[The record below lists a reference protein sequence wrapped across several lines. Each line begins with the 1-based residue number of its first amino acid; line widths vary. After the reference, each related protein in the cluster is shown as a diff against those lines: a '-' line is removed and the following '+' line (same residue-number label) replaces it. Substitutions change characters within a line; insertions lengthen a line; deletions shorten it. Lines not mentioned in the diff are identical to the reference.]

1 MDLKTNNQTKW
12 RLLNPDP
19 EKTQKISRIV
29 GCNQIVAKI
38 LVNRGITTPEEAF
51 TFLNPSFQHLTDPF
65 ALKDMKKAVER
76 IYTAICNK
84 EKILIFGD
92 FDADGITATV
102 ILNEFLNYVEAD
114 VSWYIPHRIKE
125 GYSLK
130 LHHIEMAVK
139 QKCDLIITVDCG
151 SDSYDAVKR
160 AIREDIDIIIT
171 DHHEIRGFRPPAFAV
186 INPKRAD
193 CDSGL
198 EHLAGVGVAF
208 YLITALRS
216 YLREKEFW
224 EEICEP
230 KLIEYTD
237 LFAIGTIADM
247 VPLKAENRILS
258 KAGISLI
265 KKGKRAGLNSLIK
278 ISGIDKPSL
287 NSDDISF
294 KIAPRIN
301 AAGRISHSRICVD
314 LLSEKKSAKADQ
326 TAFILE
332 ELNKKRQ
339 DIERW
344 IMEDIE
350 RRITLNP
357 NILKKASIVMQD
369 KTWNVGVLGIVASK
383 IAKKYLCPVVLIST
397 AASTT
402 SSNLSAPTDLSNSS
416 IVAPISNNSNT
427 TSNYATGSCRSVGNI
442 NIHEALSKCSDL
454 LENFGGHFMAAGI
467 SIKPE
472 NIEKFAD
479 RFENEILNIIATNN
493 LNLTPEIVIDAT
505 LNIDE
510 ITEKL
515 VDEIESLRPYGTEN
529 PEPLFY
535 CSDLKVVSSF
545 MIISKHRKMVLEQM
559 NLEPINKKI
568 YRYEEQTIEKQNS
581 DNRDISHSINKSSKT
596 IEAMQFNVNGSVE
609 SQNFNNKLISIS
621 KTLQSSTN
629 PQSSANP
636 EYFKKIAFKV
646 KLNRFS
652 GKNTPQIFIEHT

>member
-1 MDLKTNNQTKW
+1 MDLKINNQTKW
-12 RLLNPDP
+12 RILNPDP
-19 EKTQKISRIV
+19 EKIQKISRVV
-29 GCNQIVAKI
+29 GCSQIISKI
-38 LVNRGITTPEEAF
+38 LVNRGVTTPEEAF

-130 LHHIEMAVK
+130 TQHVEMAVK

-151 SDSYDAVKR
+151 SDSYEAVKR

-186 INPKRAD
+186 INPKRSD

-216 YLREKEFW
+216 YLREKGFW
-224 EEICEP
+224 EDICEP

-278 ISGIDKPSL
+278 ISGIDKTSL

-314 LLSEKKSAKADQ
+314 LLSEKKSAKAEQ

-339 DIERW
+339 DIEKW

-350 RRITLNP
+350 KRITLNP

-369 KTWNVGVLGIVASK
+369 KSWNGGVLGIVASK

-397 AASTT
+397 ASTT
-402 SSNLSAPTDLSNSS
+402 NSNISTPANLSNSS
-416 IVAPISNNSNT
+416 IVAPT
-427 TSNYATGSCRSVGNI
+427 LNYATGSCRSVGNI

-454 LENFGGHFMAAGI
+454 LENFGGHYMAAGV

-479 RFENEILNIIATNN
+479 RFENEILNIIAINN
-493 LNLTPEIVIDAT
+493 LNLTSEIVIDAT

-515 VDEIESLRPYGTEN
+515 VDEIESLRPYGTGN
-529 PEPLFY
+529 LEPLFC

-545 MIISKHRKMVLEQM
+545 MIVSKHRKMILEQ
-559 NLEPINKKI
+559 IDK
-568 YRYEEQTIEKQNS
+568 EECEDNTISIGSS
-581 DNRDISHSINKSSKT
+581 DNRESFHNIKIRGSKT
-596 IEAMQFNVNGSVE
+596 IEAMQFNVPHNSE
-609 SQNFNNKLISIS
+609 ILHNQSISIS
-621 KTLQSSTN
+621 KSTT
-629 PQSSANP
+629 PEASATP
-636 EYFKKIAFKV
+636 EYFKNIAFKV

-652 GKNTPQIFIEHT
+652 GKNNPQIFIEHT